1 MHPKEKPHL
10 LTFEKSSLDY
20 LNTLLD
26 SCKNAGIII
35 FGLAAVLFY
44 LFPAVHISF
53 RDRMGEARWY
63 FVGTF
68 YRNKDSKGDF
78 LEKGRFRRTDLNLD
92 HYHNF
97 YLGNGYNRATGEIA
111 TGSVLMV
118 EAEVAAGRVETKK
131 SEDPLQWQ
139 IKQISK
145 KNECIYVLDWRPIDV
160 ALPKHG
166 AAMERL
172 VWVRALPQPC

>member
-1 MHPKEKPHL
+1 MHLETKLHL
-10 LTFEKSSLDY
+10 PTFEKSSLDY
-20 LNTLLD
+20 LNTLLV
-26 SCKNAGIII
+26 SCKNAGIVIV
-35 FGLAAVLFY
+35 GSAAVLFY

-53 RDRMGEARWY
+53 RDMMGEARWY

-68 YRNKDSKGDF
+68 YKNKDAKSG
-78 LEKGRFRRTDLNLD
+78 LPPKGRFRWTDLNLG
-92 HYHNF
+92 HYHSF
-97 YLGNGYNRATGEIA
+97 YLGNNYNGDTGEIA
-111 TGSVLMV
+111 PGTVLRV

-145 KNECIYVLDWRPIDV
+145 KNECIYVLNWRPFAV
-160 ALPKHG
+160 AQPKHG